1 MPPLNRF
8 TTKAKEAIKKAHEL
22 AIERGVN
29 HVSTL
34 HLLAALLLA
43 EESIVNSI
51 LDKLEI
57 DTVLLTDSVLELI
70 ELPETRSTISPSY
83 QIYLN
88 PDLAQVIE
96 QSVKLA
102 EYMKDDFVSTEHL
115 FIAILEIGN
124 EARETLARFRI
135 HKDQVMKVLEE
146 LRAQNITDVSEPKK
160 FRLLLK
166 YTRNLT
172 KLAREDKLDP
182 VIGRDNEINRIMQ
195 ILSRRTKN
203 NPILIGEAGT
213 GKTAV
218 VEGLAQMITKN
229 NVPESL
235 KDKEL
240 VSLDLG
246 LLVAGT
252 KYRGEF
258 EERLK
263 GIVKEIERS
272 EGRIILFIDEIHTI
286 VGAGGAEG
294 TMDASNML
302 KPALSR
308 GELRAIGAT
317 TLREYQKHIEKDP
330 ALARRFQPVYI
341 DEPDIEDAIA
351 ILRGLKERY
360 ELFHG
365 IRITDDAIVAA
376 VNFSSRYITNRFLPD
391 KAVDLIDEASSSLKI
406 MLENKP
412 PVLEDAHRKTMRLEI
427 EKEALKKE
435 ITQSNEHSNKQKE
448 KEIKNRIKEIDKE
461 TSNLS
466 EKTRELELKWQNEKT
481 TVAEI
486 RAIKKELESIRL
498 EAEDAE
504 MKANLSLAA
513 EIRYGKIPALKKE
526 LDTKLA
532 RLKKLQKSRRIL
544 KEEITAEDIAE
555 VVSRWTGIPLTKMLE
570 EEREKLEKL
579 EMELKKRVVGQD
591 DAIRRVADVI
601 RRSRAGI
608 GDPSRP
614 IGSFI
619 FLGPTGVG
627 KTELTKALGQ
637 FMFNDDNAI
646 IRVDMSEYMERHSV
660 SKLIG
665 SPPGY
670 VGYDE
675 AGQLTEAVRHR
686 PYAVVLFDEV
696 EKAHPEIFNMLLQ
709 VIDEGRLT
717 DGKGRVV
724 NFKNAIIVLTSN
736 IGSQFVEKMESIGFS
751 NNSPIAD
758 YGKMKE
764 KVLEALK
771 DHFRPE
777 FLNRLDEI
785 IVFDV
790 LSEVAIKEIVNL
802 RIKVVMERLNTKG
815 ISFEITDEAL
825 SHLAKAGYD
834 PHYGARPLNRLI
846 QNKILNPIASFIISN
861 SAKKGDTV
869 QVSAKD
875 SELAIDLKK
884 GHGAHGKIKSPI
896 GVRPKSSV

>member
-1 MPPLNRF
+1 MPPLNKF
-8 TTKAKEAIKKAHEL
+8 TTKAKDAIKKAHEL
-22 AIERGVN
+22 AIERGQN
-29 HVSTL
+29 HVSSL
-34 HLLAALLLA
+34 HLLGALLLQ
-43 EESIVNSI
+43 EESMVNSI

-57 DTVLLTDSVLELI
+57 DTMLLTDSVLELI
-70 ELPETRSTISPSY
+70 ETPESHSTLSPSY

-96 QSVKLA
+96 HSAKLA
-102 EYMKDDFVSTEHL
+102 EQMKDDFVSTEHL
-115 FIAILEIGN
+115 FIAMLDVAG
-124 EARETLARFRI
+124 EARENLARFRI
-135 HKDQVMKVLEE
+135 HKDPVLKVLEE

-160 FRLLLK
+160 LRMLIK

-172 KLAREDKLDP
+172 KLAKEDKLDP
-182 VIGRDNEINRIMQ
+182 VIGRDNEIMRIMQ

-218 VEGLAQMITKN
+218 VEGLAQRIAKGN
-229 NVPESL
+229 IPESL

-246 LLVAGT
+246 MLIAGT

-263 GIVKEIERS
+263 GIMKEIERS
-272 EGRIILFIDEIHTI
+272 DNKIILFIDEIHTI

-341 DEPDIEDAIA
+341 DEPSVDDAVA

-365 IRITDDAIVAA
+365 VRITDDAIVSA
-376 VNFSSRYITNRFLPD
+376 VNLSARYITNRFLPD

-412 PVLEDAHRKTMRLEI
+412 PALEDAHAKIMRFEI

-435 ITQSNEHSNKQKE
+435 VGVQGVDKQKE
-448 KEIKNRIKEIDKE
+448 KETKARIKEIDKE
-461 TSNLS
+461 IGNLY
-466 EKTRELELKWQNEKT
+466 EKTKELELKWQNEKN
-481 TVAEI
+481 TVLEI
-486 RAIKKELESIRL
+486 RAIKKDLETLRL
-498 EAEDAE
+498 EAENAE
-504 MKANLSLAA
+504 MKSDLSRAA
-513 EIRYGKIPALKKE
+513 EIRYGKIPTLKKDLE
-526 LDTKLA
+526 VKLA

-555 VVSRWTGIPLTKMLE
+555 VVARWTGIPLVKMME
-570 EEREKLEKL
+570 EERAKLER
-579 EMELKKRVVGQD
+579 METELNKRVIGQD
-591 DAIRRVADVI
+591 DAIKRLADVI

-608 GDPSRP
+608 GDPNRP

-627 KTELTKALGQ
+627 KTELTKALGA
-637 FMFNDDNAI
+637 FMFNDDRAI
-646 IRVDMSEYMERHSV
+646 IRVDMSEYTERHSM

-686 PYAVVLFDEV
+686 PYAVILFDEI
-696 EKAHPEIFNMLLQ
+696 EKAHPEVFNMLLQ

-724 NFKNAIIVLTSN
+724 NFKNTILILTSN

-751 NNSPIAD
+751 NNGAIQD
-758 YGKMKE
+758 YNQTKD
-764 KVLEALK
+764 KVMEALK

-777 FLNRLDEI
+777 FLNRIDEI
-785 IVFDV
+785 IVFDI
-790 LSEVAIKEIVNL
+790 LSVEAIKEIVHL
-802 RIKVVMERLNTKG
+802 RVQVVKDRLLTKG
-815 ISFEITDEAL
+815 IEFKISDEAL
-825 SHLAKAGYD
+825 AYLAKEGYD

-846 QNKILNPIASFIISN
+846 QNKILNPVASYIISN
-861 SAKKGDTV
+861 GVKKGDTV
-869 QVSAKD
+869 VVTVKNK
-875 SELAIDLKK
+875 ELAIDREK
-884 GHGAHGKIKSPI
+884 GK
-896 GVRPKSSV
+896 VKSSIRTRSNHTA

>member
-8 TTKAKEAIKKAHEL
+8 TTKAKDAIKKAHEL
-22 AIERGVN
+22 AIERGQN
-29 HVSTL
+29 HVSSL
-34 HLLAALLLA
+34 HLLAALLLQ
-43 EESIVNSI
+43 EESMVNSI
-51 LDKLEI
+51 LDKLEV
-57 DTVLLTDSVLELI
+57 DTMLLTDNVLEAI
-70 ELPETRSTISPSY
+70 ELPETHSTLSPSY

-96 QSVKLA
+96 HSAKLA
-102 EYMKDDFVSTEHL
+102 ELLKDDFVSTEHL
-115 FIAILEIGN
+115 FIATLEVPG
-124 EARETLARFRI
+124 EARETLARYRI
-135 HKDQVMKVLEE
+135 QKEAVMKVLEE
-146 LRAQNITDVSEPKK
+146 LRQQNITDVGEPKK

-172 KLAREDKLDP
+172 KLAKEDKLDP
-182 VIGRDNEINRIMQ
+182 VIGRDNEIMRIMQ

-218 VEGLAQMITKN
+218 VEGLAQQISKN

-246 LLVAGT
+246 SLIAGT

-263 GIVKEIERS
+263 GIMKEIERAD
-272 EGRIILFIDEIHTI
+272 GKVILFIDEIHTI

-294 TMDASNML
+294 TLDASNML

-317 TLREYQKHIEKDP
+317 TLKEYQKHIEKDP

-341 DEPDIEDAIA
+341 DEPSVEDAIA
-351 ILRGLKERY
+351 ILRGLKEKY

-365 IRITDDAIVAA
+365 VRITDDSILSA
-376 VNFSSRYITNRFLPD
+376 VNLSARYITNRFLPD

-406 MLENKP
+406 ALENKP
-412 PVLEDAHRKTMRLEI
+412 PVLEDAHQRIMRLEI

-435 ITQSNEHSNKQKE
+435 SDTNKDAK
-448 KEIKNRIKEIDKE
+448 KRIREIDKE
-461 TSNLS
+461 TANLN
-466 EKTRELELKWQNEKT
+466 EKTKEIELKWQNERS
-481 TVAEI
+481 TVVEI
-486 RAIKKELESIRL
+486 RSIKKELETMRL
-498 EAEDAE
+498 EAENAE
-504 MKANLSLAA
+504 MRADLSRAA
-513 EIRYGKIPALKKE
+513 EIRYGKIPALKKDLE
-526 LDTKLA
+526 TKLA

-570 EEREKLEKL
+570 EERAKLER
-579 EMELKKRVVGQD
+579 MEAELQKRVIGQD
-591 DAIRRVADVI
+591 EAIKRVADVI

-608 GDPSRP
+608 SDPNRP

-619 FLGPTGVG
+619 FLGPSGVG

-637 FMFNDDNAI
+637 FMFNDDRAV
-646 IRVDMSEYMERHSV
+646 IRVDMSEYMERHSI

-686 PYAVVLFDEV
+686 PYAVVLFDEI
-696 EKAHPEIFNMLLQ
+696 EKAHPEVFNMLLQ

-724 NFKNAIIVLTSN
+724 NFKNAIIILTSN

-751 NNSPIAD
+751 NNSDKQD
-758 YGKMKE
+758 YSRTKE

-785 IVFDV
+785 IVFDI
-790 LSEVAIKEIVNL
+790 LSPEAIKEIVNL
-802 RIKVVMERLNTKG
+802 RIKVVEDRLLAKG
-815 ISFEITDEAL
+815 INFKINDEAL
-825 SHLAKAGYD
+825 SYLAHEGYD

-846 QNKILNPIASFIISN
+846 QNKILNPVATYIISN
-861 SAKKGDTV
+861 GVKKGDTV
-869 QVSAKD
+869 IVSVKNNELLIQTQHGHAKGRA
-875 SELAIDLKK
+875 S
-884 GHGAHGKIKSPI
+884 KIKSSI
-896 GVRPKSSV
+896 RVEPKSRV